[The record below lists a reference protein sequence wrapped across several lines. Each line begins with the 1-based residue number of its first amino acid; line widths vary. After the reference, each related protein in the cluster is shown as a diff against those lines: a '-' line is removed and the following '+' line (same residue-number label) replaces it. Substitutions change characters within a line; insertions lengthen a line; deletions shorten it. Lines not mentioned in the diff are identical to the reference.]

1 MVSTTLKVVNN
12 WQIIK
17 EEKID
22 DNFLIHN
29 KKNKKSGTKDPFS
42 LTVEKH

>member
-22 DNFLIHN
+22 DNFIIH
-29 KKNKKSGTKDPFS
+29 KKKRKKKYPIS
-42 LTVEKH
+42 LRLWKH

>member
-29 KKNKKSGTKDPFS
+29 NNQKKNQEQKIPFP
-42 LTVEKH
+42 